1 MKQKHSSFRHQL
13 IISYLMISMIPI
25 VLILSVVFIK
35 MYKGEQAAVS
45 ERLSSGA
52 ELIASQFNSLLDNMS
67 FISINLISSPQ
78 VLAAAKGLGYENNTL
93 LKEQEYYSR
102 LKKEFCSYAIV
113 SSPYRVTFFNG
124 KGQYIT
130 SRNYNMEFSSH
141 YRLPEEEI
149 GKINWMEEVEG
160 NYGQSILLPVQ
171 ENAMPLSEGQFLT
184 LARAVR
190 DPGKNIGYL
199 GVSVEMEQ
207 VNNILSIGT
216 QMGAEVLF
224 LSEEGEVL
232 CHTEGFPVGGCYEN
246 GIWNLDGIRK
256 DYFIADNYHKDNGI
270 MTVLVYPQWKVMKEG
285 VEGIWA
291 FVAEA
296 ILFLVL
302 TMVIIFHYSN
312 KMTRPLQRLT
322 RQMQEITI
330 DGLDGHEGKEFHG
343 YEEVEFLYTGYAKM
357 QERLNVMIRNEI
369 TSQTLLMQERLN
381 FLQSQINPHFLYNT
395 LNVIGIMGMENE
407 NRRVYDACFKLS
419 SLLRYSL
426 GDNSEGTAT
435 IRQEMDNTTSYL
447 ELMKLRYEHRL
458 DFEVSCEEK
467 MEGLEVPRLI
477 LQPFVENV
485 FEHVYSLEHR
495 KVAVQVKGYCEGN
508 GYRLMISDD
517 GQGMKETEA
526 ARLMEEI
533 RNSCRNRK
541 LGGNGSGMGK
551 IGIQNTMLRL
561 TLYFKERFSYE
572 IETGEGKGFLV
583 SLFFEAF

>member
-25 VLILSVVFIK
+25 MLILSVVFIK
-35 MYKGEQAAVS
+35 MHKSEQAAVS
-45 ERLSSGA
+45 QRLASGA
-52 ELIASQFNSLLDNMS
+52 DLIAAHFNSLLDNMS

-78 VLAAAKGLGYENNTL
+78 VLSAAKGLGYENNTL
-93 LKEQEYYSR
+93 LKEQEFYSR

-124 KGQYIT
+124 KGYYIT
-130 SRNYNMEFSSH
+130 SRNYNMEYTSRF
-141 YRLPEEEI
+141 RLPEEEI
-149 GKINWMEEVEG
+149 EKINWLEEVEG
-160 NYGQSILLPVQ
+160 NYGQSVLLPVQ
-171 ENAMPLSEGQFLT
+171 ENAMPLSNGRFLT

-199 GVSVEMEQ
+199 GVAVDMEQ
-207 VNNILSIGT
+207 VDNILSIGT

-224 LSEEGEVL
+224 LSEEGVAV
-232 CHTEGFPVGGCYEN
+232 CYTEGFPAEKCCKDGV
-246 GIWNLDGIRK
+246 WNLDEIRK
-256 DYFIADNYHKDNGI
+256 SYFIASNYHEGNGI
-270 MTVLVYPQWKVMKEG
+270 MTVLVYPQWKVIKEG
-285 VEGIWA
+285 LEEIWVFVVEA
-291 FVAEA
+291 L
-296 ILFLVL
+296 LFLIL
-302 TMVIIFHYSN
+302 TVIVIFRYSN
-312 KMTRPLQRLT
+312 KLTSPLQRLT

-330 DGLDGHEGKEFHG
+330 DSLDNHKEKEFHG

-357 QERLNVMIRNEI
+357 QERLNVMIHNEI

-426 GDNSEGTAT
+426 GDNRKGTAT
-435 IRQEMDNTTSYL
+435 IRQEIDNTTSYL

-458 DFEVSCEEK
+458 DYEISCEEE
-467 MEGLEVPRLI
+467 MAGLEVPRLI

-495 KVAVQVKGYCEGN
+495 KVLVTVKGYCEGN
-508 GYRLMISDD
+508 SYRLIIGDD
-517 GQGMKETEA
+517 GQGMKEA
-526 ARLMEEI
+526 DADRLMEEI
-533 RNSCRNRK
+533 GNSCRNRK
-541 LGGNGSGMGK
+541 LGGNGNGTGK

-561 TLYFKERFSYE
+561 TLYFKERFSYK
-572 IETGEGKGFLV
+572 IETAEGEGFLV
-583 SLFFEAF
+583 QLSFEKG